1 MGILLSYYEQYILV
15 ESTCQLIDII
25 ETKRT
30 MTCDVMTLQKSFKCI
45 KASVS
50 LDYLNQTCR
59 RAMVF
64 RSLSDAEETKFQ
76 CSANECDGPWDVNNF
91 VSGLG
96 NSGQLRC
103 SYNPEN
109 PGRAYVTQSSFI
121 PFMVLIVVVLVV
133 IGVLVWRSLDF
144 ISETSME
151 ETIKYLQNNDL
162 KRVKKCFNQENV
174 NEEIWQNNIVLSPL
188 AIAAQ
193 CGHTEIMEYLLAV
206 GADIN
211 YTEDETGKTI
221 LHFACQSDRPNVI
234 SYFIE
239 KGLSVNAVTSMN
251 ETPLLIYILY
261 TDNPSIGTIQSFILE
276 GADVSAMGASNCTV
290 LHHTCMNSRWPTD
303 VKRQVIE
310 LFIKAGCI
318 CHSGI
323 GLLNISPLSILL
335 AQHEFKLCELLIE
348 AGYEVRKDKT
358 LPYIIQYLH
367 DIPDEQKLTLEMEI
381 ESVAPLKRLCR
392 TVIRDALGSNRGQND
407 INLPIPKTLI
417 QFLKLEGIVNVSDN

>member
-1 MGILLSYYEQYILV
+1 MGILLSYYEEYILA
-15 ESTCQLIDII
+15 ESTCQLIDIV

-30 MTCDVMTLQKSFKCI
+30 MTCDVIALQKSFKCI
-45 KASVS
+45 KAAVS
-50 LDYLNQTCR
+50 LNYLNQTCR
-59 RAMVF
+59 RAILF

-76 CSANECDGPWDVNNF
+76 CSANECDGPWDVNKF
-91 VSGLG
+91 VSGLE
-96 NSGQLRC
+96 NSGHLRC

-109 PGRAYVTQSSFI
+109 PGRAYVAQGSFI
-121 PFMVLIVVVLVV
+121 PYLVLIVVVLAA
-133 IGVLVWRSLDF
+133 IGVLIWRSLDF
-144 ISETSME
+144 ITETSME

-162 KRVKKCFNQENV
+162 KRAMQCFNQENV
-174 NEEIWQNNIVLSPL
+174 NEEIWQNSIVLSPL
-188 AIAAQ
+188 PIAAQ
-193 CGHTEIMEYLLAV
+193 CGHTEIIEYLLAI

-221 LHFACQSDRPNVI
+221 LHFASQSDRPKVI

-276 GADVSAMGASNCTV
+276 GADVSAMDASNCTV

-303 VKRQVIE
+303 IKRQVIE

-335 AQHEFKLCELLIE
+335 SQHEFKLCELLIE
-348 AGYEVRKDKT
+348 AGYEVRRDKT

-367 DIPDEQKLTLEMEI
+367 NIPDEQKLTLEMEI

-392 TVIRDALGSNRGQND
+392 TMIISTAVRGIHGRPRQAS
-407 INLPIPKTLI
+407 L
-417 QFLKLEGIVNVSDN
+417 